1 MKCCIAGCRRRGR
14 TVAEIG
20 GLAFC
25 ARCWAYVGATF
36 EWLRR
41 LDGLGHLTFGSNDAV
56 QSPAGRATK
65 GE

>member
-14 TVAEIG
+14 TVAEVG
-20 GLAFC
+20 ETRLTFC

-41 LDGLGHLTFGSNDAV
+41 LDDLGHLTFGSNEAAL
-56 QSPAGRATK
+56 QRK